1 MLPTHYNDK
10 RHLDAGTSVHG
21 AGHLPL
27 QAATAFLQPQQP
39 HSTQASRYR
48 DCWHPSQLW
57 PKLSAARGHLN
68 PSSGAGHT
76 GPV

>member
-10 RHLDAGTSVHG
+10 QHLDAGTSVHG

-39 HSTQASRYR
+39 H
-48 DCWHPSQLW
+48 
-57 PKLSAARGHLN
+57 K
-68 PSSGAGHT
+68 HT
-76 GPV
+76 GIQVQRLLASQSAVA